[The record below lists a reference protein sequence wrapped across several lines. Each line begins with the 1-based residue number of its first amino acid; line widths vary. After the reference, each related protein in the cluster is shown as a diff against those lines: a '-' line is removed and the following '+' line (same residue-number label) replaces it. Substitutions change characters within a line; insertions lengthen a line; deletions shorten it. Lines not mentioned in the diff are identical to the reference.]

1 MRGNANR
8 GAARQA
14 AAGAEFGNGVPA
26 AGAEAVWV
34 WDTDSPVGR
43 LGLALTEAGLRRLTF
58 LPPGVAGRADGDVEE
73 LAATMAVTVSPRV
86 TVAAA
91 PLDGVCRQIDD
102 YFAGRLRDFN
112 VEVDWRDSTGF
123 YRRALE
129 VTAAIPY
136 GRTRSYAGVA
146 ASAGSPRAARAVG
159 TAMATNPVAL
169 VVPCH
174 RVVRAD
180 GRRGPYGGGTAAKDL
195 LLDLEASV
203 SGN

>member
-1 MRGNANR
+1 MTNSAN
-8 GAARQA
+8 GEAV
-14 AAGAEFGNGVPA
+14 EGNGTRP

-34 WDTDSPVGR
+34 WDTDSPIGR

-58 LPPGVAGRADGDVEE
+58 LGPGIAGSADGAVEE
-73 LAATMAVTVSPRV
+73 LAAVMAATVSPEV
-86 TVAAA
+86 AVAAA
-91 PLDGVCRQIDD
+91 PLDGVRRRLDD
-102 YFAGRLRDFN
+102 YFAGRLRDFGIG
-112 VEVDWRDSTGF
+112 VDWRGSTGF
-123 YRRALE
+123 YRKALE

-136 GRTRSYAGVA
+136 GRTRSYTGVA
-146 ASAGSPRAARAVG
+146 AAAGSPGAARAVG

-180 GRRGPYGGGTAAKDL
+180 GSRGPYGGGTAAKDL

-203 SGN
+203 SGD

>member
-1 MRGNANR
+1 M
-8 GAARQA
+8 
-14 AAGAEFGNGVPA
+14 AEKTNGQVDPGNGAPA
-26 AGAEAVWV
+26 TGAEAVWV

-43 LGLALTEAGLRRLTF
+43 LGMALTEAGLRRLTF
-58 LPPGVAGRADGDVEE
+58 LPPGAAGRADADVEE
-73 LAATMAVTVSPRV
+73 LAATMAVTVSRRV

-91 PLDGVCRQIDD
+91 PLDGVRRQLED

-112 VEVDWRDSTGF
+112 VAVDWRDSAGF

-136 GRTRSYAGVA
+136 GGTRSYADVA

-169 VVPCH
+169 VIPCH

>member
-1 MRGNANR
+1 MINSANGGTVAGSGTR
-8 GAARQA
+8 
-14 AAGAEFGNGVPA
+14 AAGAGT
-26 AGAEAVWV
+26 VWV

-58 LPPGVAGRADGDVEE
+58 LPPGIAGSGEVEE
-73 LAATMAVTVSPRV
+73 LVAVMAATVSPDV
-86 TVAAA
+86 VVAAA
-91 PLDGVCRQIDD
+91 PLDGVRRRLDD
-102 YFAGRLRDFN
+102 YFAGNLRDFGIG
-112 VEVDWRDSTGF
+112 VDWRGSSGF
-123 YRRALE
+123 YRKALE

-146 ASAGSPRAARAVG
+146 AAAGSPRAARAVG

-203 SGN
+203 GGN